1 MSERIATKCPA
12 CHNSTLVIGGG
23 NWLVCSL
30 IGCPDPTRINSV
42 GDRADSHFD
51 DLQTLRDER
60 DRLRANLINCSERLA
75 AYYGDNY
82 PAVVDARAALMPAG
96 GGKNDETSINNSRER

>member
-12 CHNSTLVIGGG
+12 CHSSTLVIGGG

-42 GDRADSHFD
+42 GDRADNHFSD
-51 DLQTLRDER
+51 VQALRDER
-60 DRLRANLINCSERLA
+60 DRLRDELDVYRQAVQYVFEAINKFDDIQRKK
-75 AYYGDNY
+75 
-82 PAVVDARAALMPAG
+82 AALTPAG
-96 GGKNDETSINNSRER
+96 GENETV